1 MTNSATLNHTIFLED
16 NLPVLRR
23 LDSDSIDP
31 IATDPPFNKGVG
43 AFEGTKTAGDDLES
57 KDVRHWGDVHM
68 DWTTPIFKDHPRLFN
83 VIRYAN
89 DAAREVI
96 RERLQGEA
104 SASMVWNEIVRTPT
118 EAPERTDSGNP
129 VAPELVIV
137 GRKRNA
143 RRRTLREVR
152 EQSIVSD
159 GQRCQRCGWEPPYT
173 DYLQMDHK
181 RPRSLGGRD
190 VMDNITL
197 LCDPCNRKKS
207 NKLTLHQ
214 LREARA
220 SEGRMDAD
228 WYEEEKWK

>member
-1 MTNSATLNHTIFLED
+1 MHT
-16 NLPVLRR
+16 
-23 LDSDSIDP
+23 
-31 IATDPPFNKGVG
+31 
-43 AFEGTKTAGDDLES
+43 
-57 KDVRHWGDVHM
+57 

-104 SASMVWNEIVRTPT
+104 SASMAWNEIVRTPT
-118 EAPERTDSGNP
+118 EAPERADSGRP
-129 VAPELVIV
+129 GCARV
-137 GRKRNA
+137 GHIRQEAERTAAASA
-143 RRRTLREVR
+143 RGARTVDSLRWAALPGEWM
-152 EQSIVSD
+152 
-159 GQRCQRCGWEPPYT
+159 GAPYT

-207 NKLTLHQ
+207 NKLTLRQ

-220 SEGRMDAD
+220 SEERMDAD